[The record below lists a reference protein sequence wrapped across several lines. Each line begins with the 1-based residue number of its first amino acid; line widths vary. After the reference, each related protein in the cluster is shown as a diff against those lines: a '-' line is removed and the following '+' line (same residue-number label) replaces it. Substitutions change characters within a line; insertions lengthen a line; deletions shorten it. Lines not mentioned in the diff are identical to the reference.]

1 MKLAAVV
8 VDDNSWWY
16 LETSE
21 ENNIISNGR
30 FGDSCDHITSNPQ
43 QTPWGQ

>member
-21 ENNIISNGR
+21 ENNIISNGQFWR
-30 FGDSCDHITSNPQ
+30 LMRSITSNPQ